1 MPAVRAYVESSVP
14 AVARGPDR
22 GSSDALCDRAS
33 KTAPRPGDEK
43 KGADNAFF
51 GWWCR
56 LSMLTCIVFV
66 VASQWLRSVV
76 TVQSEMEAIRSQ
88 QQPRHQDQ
96 QTVAA
101 RAPKHDASQGQQSQ
115 LSTGLLHQ
123 HAWLSAEH
131 TRLVDTESDAPL
143 ANVYLQAVSLSSDTP
158 PPKGVAPIRR
168 SDSAPDHRVHKDH
181 QASSRYAP
189 SKSAAPAPLRRS
201 QTSASVRQT
210 ATASGSNVENY
221 SANEMKR
228 GLANKAPAAAA
239 TASAGSGRGA
249 APRVIELKLPV
260 SSPSTARSAHAR
272 TMSTAT
278 TASGSSRYTTGS
290 RAGSSQAVAAV
301 RTGDP
306 SVMSGVCTSAGG
318 ALTSARGGLTAR
330 PAASTA
336 GLVGS
341 NRDRERA
348 ACTRLALLKDL
359 EEALSTER
367 ERMKVGCML
376 L

>member
-1 MPAVRAYVESSVP
+1 
-14 AVARGPDR
+14 
-22 GSSDALCDRAS
+22 
-33 KTAPRPGDEK
+33 
-43 KGADNAFF
+43 
-51 GWWCR
+51 
-56 LSMLTCIVFV
+56 MLTCIVFV

-123 HAWLSAEH
+123 HAWLSAEY
-131 TRLVDTESDAPL
+131 TRPVDTEIEAPL
-143 ANVYLQAVSLSSDTP
+143 ANVHLQAVSLSSDTP
-158 PPKGVAPIRR
+158 PPQPMGVAPIRR

-301 RTGDP
+301 RAGDP
-306 SVMSGVCTSAGG
+306 SVMSSVCISAGG
-318 ALTSARGGLTAR
+318 ALTSARGGLTAG
-330 PAASTA
+330 

-341 NRDRERA
+341 NRDGERA